1 MYYVQHSRLNIASR
15 SDPRVFPCRVFLF
28 LLLLLLHLVI
38 LPCLVFRHRYLF
50 FLGLL
55 RLVLP
60 TNSLSANRSTSVLLA
75 TYTADTSWYGL
86 PRSFWLWR
94 L

>member
-1 MYYVQHSRLNIASR
+1 MRHNRLNIASR
-15 SDPRVFPCRVFLF
+15 SDPRVLPRRLLLFF
-28 LLLLLLHLVI
+28 LLLDHLVI
-38 LPCLVFRHRYLF
+38 LPCLVFRHRCLL

-55 RLVLP
+55 RLVPP
-60 TNSLSANRSTSVLLA
+60 TNYFSTNRSTSVLLA
-75 TYTADTSWYGL
+75 TYTADTSWYGF